1 MTKFLFLSLSFF
13 IVINSVH
20 AQTVVLLPS
29 AGVQSTISTV
39 EGSSP
44 VVSTNPQTQTG
55 FSGSVRAY
63 LDNNKR
69 HGFFIGLSAV
79 NHGISV
85 KTFDGTNSI
94 SMMSSSSRRPRL
106 ELGYQLITK
115 PIFLSSITN
124 AKSDADSKKFNKGLF
139 FQLQPMIGLGY
150 NLVGNNNGTG
160 SISGGSTNLKEIYSG
175 GKNFSFLTGGNLYF
189 GKNEKQLFFISIMK
203 NWNFGNYSAQG
214 SLSSQ
219 YNGNFYQNNIKS
231 HGSGTTF
238 SIGVPIRLGGKR

>member
-1 MTKFLFLSLSFF
+1 MSKIFLISLLCIFVF
-13 IVINSVH
+13 NQNY

-44 VVSTNPQTQTG
+44 VVSTNSQYKTG
-55 FSGSVRAY
+55 VSASIRAY
-63 LDNNKR
+63 LDNKKA

-94 SMMSSSSRRPRL
+94 SRMSSSGRSPRL

-124 AKSDADSKKFNKGLF
+124 KQSSDNNKFNRGLF
-139 FQLQPMIGLGY
+139 FQIQPMIGMGY
-150 NLVGNNNGTG
+150 NIVTNSGSG
-160 SISGGSTNLKEIYSG
+160 SIGGGSTNLKEIYSG
-175 GKNFSFLTGGNLYF
+175 SNNFSFLTGGNLYF
-189 GKNEKQLFFISIMK
+189 GKNDRQWFFISVMK
-203 NWNFGNYSAQG
+203 NWNFGNYTGQG
-214 SLSSQ
+214 VLNSQ

-231 HGSGTTF
+231 FGSGTSF